1 MKKRQLNEGNDCP
14 VPSGV
19 LVLVGGA
26 EEKNGTPQR
35 SDSTQME
42 VLEAYIKSIRKQKP
56 IIEVITT
63 AGSAN
68 PEGTF
73 KDYQSSFLDLGAAA
87 VNHIRHESRT
97 DIDTDELQA
106 RITAADG
113 IFFTGGD
120 QLRLTSIYGGTEFM
134 CLIKQRYIHH
144 RLVIGGTSAGAMAM
158 STPMIYAGVG
168 RDEMIAGNVKITTGL
183 EFLRDVCVDTHF
195 VNRGRFVRMA
205 QVIATNPS
213 AIGIGIEE
221 NTALVVHNGTEA
233 EVVGCGVVIVIDG
246 KQSHG
251 SNITNF
257 NDDELVT
264 IRGLQVDILSKGEK
278 YIIPQMN
285 PPHK

>member
-1 MKKRQLNEGNDCP
+1 MKNKHLKDDTECP
-14 VPSGV
+14 APTGV

-26 EEKNGTPQR
+26 EEKNG
-35 SDSTQME
+35 DADKKESTQME
-42 VLEAYIKSIRKQKP
+42 VLEAYVKTIKVQKP
-56 IIEVITT
+56 TIEVITSAGT
-63 AGSAN
+63 AD
-68 PEGTF
+68 PEASFRAYEASF
-73 KDYQSSFLDLGAAA
+73 KSLGAAK
-87 VNHIRHESRT
+87 VNHIRHDAREQV
-97 DIDTDELQA
+97 DINELKE
-106 RITAADG
+106 RINSADG
-113 IFFTGGD
+113 VFFAGGD
-120 QLRLTSIYGGTEFM
+120 QLKLTSIYGGTELM
-134 CLIKQRYIHH
+134 YLIKQRYIHNN
-144 RLVIGGTSAGAMAM
+144 LVVGGTSAGAMAM

-213 AIGIGIEE
+213 AIGLGIEE
-221 NTALVVHNGTEA
+221 NTALVVRNGTDA

-246 KQSHG
+246 KHSHG

-257 NDDELVT
+257 NDEELVS

-278 YIIPQMN
+278 YTIPQMN